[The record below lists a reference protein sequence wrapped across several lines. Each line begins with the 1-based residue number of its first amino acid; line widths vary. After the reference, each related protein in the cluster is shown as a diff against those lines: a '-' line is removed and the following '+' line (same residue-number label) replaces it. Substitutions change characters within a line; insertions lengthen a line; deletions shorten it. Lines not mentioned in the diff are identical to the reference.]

1 MANMANIKCN
11 VRTCCKRVK
20 VEVNDGSQ
28 ISTVRSLK
36 RVIRC
41 DDITDGPP
49 FTVSQSNLSLQV
61 DR

>member
-28 ISTVRSLK
+28 TAQY
-36 RVIRC
+36 
-41 DDITDGPP
+41 DH
-49 FTVSQSNLSLQV
+49 
-61 DR
+61 